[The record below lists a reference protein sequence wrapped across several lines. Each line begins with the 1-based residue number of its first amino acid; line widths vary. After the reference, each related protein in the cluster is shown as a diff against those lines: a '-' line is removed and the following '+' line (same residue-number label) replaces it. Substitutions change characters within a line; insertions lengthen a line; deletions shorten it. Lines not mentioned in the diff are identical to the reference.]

1 MLTPNGMLTLELA
14 ILLNFVAGA
23 WIFAGAV
30 YEHRKANIYAPAQVC
45 CVRITALAPVA
56 AALVWTQMVCINNAE
71 GGAPMLVATM
81 EALRDFVEC
90 YCVFCFWVLMIVW
103 VGGERRATDLLDA
116 QLETTTTTTAA
127 AAAAGTKTSA
137 ADSSERA
144 SAPAPAASKS
154 ANGAASA
161 SAVNAKLAPSA
172 PSSST
177 APSSTKPCNRSA
189 SEDVEAAT
197 AAMAASAASPYCHVF
212 PPLEGVQSLRSL
224 ALFKFHS
231 GSERLRYWRSV
242 LVAWLFVRPMLTLL
256 HAARVERLVLAQDEG
271 VQKRPRI
278 AVMIVT
284 AVAMHTLLD
293 TYWRL
298 RSRLDGL
305 QTARKF
311 VAIKVVVGVTILQ
324 QQLAPFFLPSGQ
336 RGHALLCGLTALEL
350 GAFSLLLRAS
360 FAPNTLNMSAISH
373 SATDDASGSGLSTPR
388 LLSLWDVFN
397 LKSIS
402 RKLYSL

>member
-1 MLTPNGMLTLELA
+1 
-14 ILLNFVAGA
+14 
-23 WIFAGAV
+23 
-30 YEHRKANIYAPAQVC
+30 
-45 CVRITALAPVA
+45 
-56 AALVWTQMVCINNAE
+56 
-71 GGAPMLVATM
+71 
-81 EALRDFVEC
+81 
-90 YCVFCFWVLMIVW
+90 
-103 VGGERRATDLLDA
+103 
-116 QLETTTTTTAA
+116 
-127 AAAAGTKTSA
+127 
-137 ADSSERA
+137 
-144 SAPAPAASKS
+144 
-154 ANGAASA
+154 
-161 SAVNAKLAPSA
+161 
-172 PSSST
+172 
-177 APSSTKPCNRSA
+177 
-189 SEDVEAAT
+189 
-197 AAMAASAASPYCHVF
+197 
-212 PPLEGVQSLRSL
+212 
-224 ALFKFHS
+224 
-231 GSERLRYWRSV
+231 
-242 LVAWLFVRPMLTLL
+242 
-256 HAARVERLVLAQDEG
+256 
-271 VQKRPRI
+271 
-278 AVMIVT
+278 MIVT

-350 GAFSLLLRAS
+350 GAFSLLLRVS